1 MSTTYDYLFEND
13 ILNNLI
19 DVLTIKQFIRE
30 SNTILSEEYFDRVIY
45 SEINLS
51 KAVFFASI
59 LALSKNDNH
68 QQKALAFSILA
79 YLEKKDI
86 TFSQFCYII
95 LSRTNNIHQGRHLV
109 EYVDSQN
116 DQFLRPSDV
125 VLDMELS
132 VNRSLSKLILP
143 DMKIHL
149 NQFQKTLWDVLSQN
163 DLIAISAPTSS
174 GKSFM
179 IQNYLVD
186 NYVKAKQ
193 MTSLYI
199 VPTKALIYEVSANLR
214 KRLNM
219 YGVEIKNYIDE
230 EKDLTNKVIYVV
242 TPERCA
248 NFLKLKEK
256 RHLDFIFF
264 DEIQNLEDG
273 ERGATFEYVFNELR
287 VEHPDTQLIVAGPY
301 LNNLDVTISKLCDLG
316 KPSLIES
323 HISPVYQ
330 TKAIFHIRR
339 KTKNIDV
346 TLKSYSGNN
355 IKFKIKND
363 NIYYSGIKNKHLQ
376 TLPIFVMKYGN
387 ESINIIYAPTRYSAE
402 QYAINISDY
411 MDNIKFDIKSDR
423 IKELMDFLSNDI
435 HPKYSLVR
443 CLKKGVAFHHGTIP
457 EIAKIEIEE
466 MYKEG
471 LIQHLSCTSTLLQG
485 VNLPA
490 DKMFI
495 YRPFKKDKN
504 NPLDNFEFGNLI
516 GRAGRASS
524 KLNGSVYCF
533 ELYEEPWAEEKLSSD
548 FSKEIIPLTEK
559 AFTQHLNDLIENIY
573 LKTTEMISDRS
584 VVYTIILLRQ
594 KAIKNKKTLMEYLLR
609 KGITGSNLKVLYNAI
624 CESVDS
630 LELSGS
636 IISMNHH
643 IDPLL
648 QNDLYLQIL
657 NDGLDSWLITKH
669 PLSSLGIRSTHANFI
684 DKTFYYQFREIVH
697 KLNNIFDIEWDISNY
712 NFQYGNLESVIYYAV
727 IWMEQ
732 NPIRVLVSSELKY
745 KKDDSLKT
753 VDKVIRDVI
762 KKLKEDVSFK
772 LVKYFKL
779 LSDIMSYMYEED
791 DLKGGIISSISE
803 MIEFGASNVAILNMI
818 RSGINRSAAIELE
831 HHVPFEHRNDP
842 MSWIMKNDIPSLSAL
857 HRRNLINQGF
867 WDDK

>member
-13 ILNNLI
+13 VLNNLI

-30 SNTILSEEYFDRVIY
+30 SNTVLSEEYVDLVNY
-45 SEINLS
+45 SEIDLS

-59 LALSKNDNH
+59 LALSKKDNH
-68 QQKALAFSILA
+68 QQKALAFSILT

-86 TFSQFCYII
+86 TFSQFCYLI
-95 LSRTNNIHQGRHLV
+95 LSRTTNIHQGRHLI

-125 VLDMELS
+125 ILDMELS
-132 VNRSLSKLILP
+132 VNRSLYRLDLP
-143 DMKIHL
+143 DVKIHL
-149 NQFQKTLWDVLSQN
+149 NRFQKTLWDVLSQN

-174 GKSFM
+174 GKSFI
-179 IQNYLVD
+179 IQNFLVD
-186 NYVKAKQ
+186 KYVEAKQ
-193 MTSLYI
+193 ITSLYI
-199 VPTKALIYEVSANLR
+199 VPTKALIYEVSSVLR
-214 KRLNM
+214 KRLNI

-230 EKDLTNKVIYVV
+230 EKEVSNKVIYVV

-248 NFLKLKEK
+248 NFLKLEEK
-256 RHLDFIFF
+256 QNLDYIFF

-287 VEHPDTQLIVAGPY
+287 TEYPETKLIVAGPY
-301 LNNLDVTISKLCDLG
+301 LNNLDVTISKLCDIG
-316 KPSLIES
+316 VPSLVES

-346 TLKSYSGNN
+346 TLKSYSGKNFT
-355 IKFKIKND
+355 FKIKND
-363 NIYYSGIKNKHLQ
+363 NIFYSRIKNNHLQ
-376 TLPIFVMKYGN
+376 TLPIFVMNYGSD
-387 ESINIIYAPTRYSAE
+387 SINIIYAPTRYSAE
-402 QYAINISDY
+402 QYALNISDY
-411 MDNIKFDIKSDR
+411 MGNIDLDIQSDR
-423 IKELMDFLSNDI
+423 IKELIEFLSNDI
-435 HPKYSLVR
+435 HPQYSLVR
-443 CLKKGVAFHHGTIP
+443 CLEKGVAFHHGTIP

-471 LIQHLSCTSTLLQG
+471 LIQHISCTSTLLEG

-495 YRPFKKDKN
+495 YRAFKKDKN
-504 NPLDNFEFGNLI
+504 NPLDDFEFGNLI

-533 ELYEEPWAEEKLSSD
+533 ELYDEPWAEEKLSSD
-548 FSKEIIPLTEK
+548 FSKEIIPITEK
-559 AFTQHLNDLIENIY
+559 AFTQHLNDLIKNIY
-573 LKTTEMISDRS
+573 LKTTEMVSDRS

-594 KAIKNKKTLMEYLLR
+594 KAIKNKKTLMEYLLK
-609 KGITGSNLKVLYNAI
+609 KGITGNNLQVLYNAI

-630 LELSGS
+630 LELPGS
-636 IISMNHH
+636 VISLNHH

-657 NDGLDSWLITKH
+657 NEGIDSWLIKRH
-669 PLSSLGIRSTHANFI
+669 PLSSIGIDSISADFI
-684 DKTFYYQFREIVH
+684 DKTFYYQFHEIVH
-697 KLNNIFDIEWDISNY
+697 KLNNIFDIESDIDNY
-712 NFQYGNLESVIYYAV
+712 NFQSGNLERVIYYAV

-732 NPIRVLVSSELKY
+732 NPIRVLVSSELNY
-745 KKDDSLKT
+745 KKNDSLKT

-762 KKLKEDVSFK
+762 KKLKDDVSFK

-779 LSDIMSYMYEED
+779 LSDIM
-791 DLKGGIISSISE
+791 L
-803 MIEFGASNVAILNMI
+803 
-818 RSGINRSAAIELE
+818 
-831 HHVPFEHRNDP
+831 
-842 MSWIMKNDIPSLSAL
+842 
-857 HRRNLINQGF
+857 
-867 WDDK
+867 